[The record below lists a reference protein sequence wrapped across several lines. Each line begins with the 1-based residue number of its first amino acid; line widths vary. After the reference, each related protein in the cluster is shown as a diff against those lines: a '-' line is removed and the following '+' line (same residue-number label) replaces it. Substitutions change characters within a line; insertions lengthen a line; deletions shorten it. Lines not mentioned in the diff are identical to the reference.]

1 MKVSEFKTAGKLIT
15 GLGAIKALTDE
26 MARLSI
32 KECAIVT
39 DKGVSS
45 SGLLDQ
51 LLTLLPSSPLLI
63 IDDIPPEPEVNIIE
77 DKLAILREKQ
87 VDGIIAL
94 GGGSAIDSA
103 KVLAATYDHTGPLSE
118 LFGENTLS
126 KRRLPLIVIPTTAG
140 TGSEVTNIAILS
152 DPIAQMK
159 KGIVSPCLLPDVA
172 IVAPEMTKTCPPS
185 ITAASGID
193 AFVHALEAYISV
205 NASPITDA
213 LAEKALKLIFNSLL
227 HAYNNGENLSAREDM
242 ATGSLMAG
250 LAFGNAGVGA
260 VHALAYPLG
269 GRFHLSHGMSNAVML
284 PHVLKVNAPFCQ
296 DKLYCVAKLLKVCER
311 HHSKEEAIK
320 LLLVAIEKLCRDVG
334 IPASLT
340 HFNIPPSCVGE
351 LAEEASKVTR
361 LLRNNPKQL
370 SIEEIEDIYRLAF

>member
-15 GLGAIKALTDE
+15 GLGAIKALADE
-26 MARLSI
+26 MAHLSI
-32 KECAIVT
+32 TDYVIVT

-45 SGLLDQ
+45 SGILDHV
-51 LLTLLPSSPLLI
+51 LSLIPFAPSLVI
-63 IDDIPPEPEVNIIE
+63 NDIPPEPKVEVIE
-77 DKLAILREKQ
+77 TKLRLLKQ
-87 VDGIIAL
+87 NNVNGIIAL

-103 KVLAATYDHTGPLSE
+103 KVLAATYNHDGSLKA
-118 LFGENTLS
+118 LFGENTLMQ
-126 KRRLPLIVIPTTAG
+126 RQLPLIAIPTTAG

-152 DPIAQMK
+152 DTETQMK
-159 KGIVSPCLLPDVA
+159 KGIVSHCLLPDVA

-213 LAEKALKLIFNSLL
+213 LAEKALKLIFNSLI

-284 PHVLKVNAPFCQ
+284 PHVLNVNAPFCQ

-311 HHSKEEAIK
+311 HNSKEEAIA
-320 LLLVAIEKLCRDVG
+320 LLLTAVEKLCRDVG
-334 IPASLT
+334 IPSSLT
-340 HFNIPPSCVGE
+340 HFNIPPSCISE

>member
-1 MKVSEFKTAGKLIT
+1 
-15 GLGAIKALTDE
+15 
-26 MARLSI
+26 
-32 KECAIVT
+32 
-39 DKGVSS
+39 
-45 SGLLDQ
+45 
-51 LLTLLPSSPLLI
+51 
-63 IDDIPPEPEVNIIE
+63 
-77 DKLAILREKQ
+77 
-87 VDGIIAL
+87 
-94 GGGSAIDSA
+94 
-103 KVLAATYDHTGPLSE
+103 
-118 LFGENTLS
+118 
-126 KRRLPLIVIPTTAG
+126 
-140 TGSEVTNIAILS
+140 
-152 DPIAQMK
+152 
-159 KGIVSPCLLPDVA
+159 
-172 IVAPEMTKTCPPS
+172 
-185 ITAASGID
+185 
-193 AFVHALEAYISV
+193 
-205 NASPITDA
+205 
-213 LAEKALKLIFNSLL
+213 
-227 HAYNNGENLSAREDM
+227 M

-320 LLLVAIEKLCRDVG
+320 LLLVAIEKLCRDVD

>member
-26 MARLSI
+26 MKRLGI
-32 KECAIVT
+32 NNCAVIT

-51 LLTLLPSSPLLI
+51 ILTLIPSKPLLI
-63 IDDIPPEPEVNIIE
+63 VDDIPPEPEVDVIE
-77 DKLAILREKQ
+77 RKLCLLREKQ
-87 VDGIIAL
+87 IDGIIAL

-103 KVLAATYDHTGPLSE
+103 KVLASTYDYTGPLVD
-118 LFGENTLS
+118 LFGENTLTQ
-126 KRRLPLIVIPTTAG
+126 RNLPLIVIPTTAG

-152 DPIAQMK
+152 DPKAQMK
-159 KGIVSPCLLPDVA
+159 KGIVSHCLLPDVA
-172 IVAPEMTKTCPPS
+172 IVAPEMTKTCPAS

-213 LAEKALKLIFNSLL
+213 LAEKALKLIFNSLV

-311 HHSKEEAIK
+311 HHSKEEAVK
-320 LLLVAIEKLCRDVG
+320 LLLGAIEKLCRDVD
-334 IPASLT
+334 IPNSLT
-340 HFNIPPSCVGE
+340 HFNISPTCVGE

-370 SIEEIEDIYRLAF
+370 SIKEIEDIYRLAF

>member
-15 GLGAIKALTDE
+15 GLGAIKALADE
-26 MARLSI
+26 MKRLGISN
-32 KECAIVT
+32 CAVLT

-51 LLTLLPSSPLLI
+51 ILTLVSSEPVLI
-63 IDDIPPEPEVNIIE
+63 IDDIPPEPEVDVIE
-77 DKLAILREKQ
+77 GKLRLLRKKQ

-103 KVLAATYDHTGPLSE
+103 KVLAATYDYTGPLAE
-118 LFGENTLS
+118 LFGENTL
-126 KRRLPLIVIPTTAG
+126 KQRNLPLIVIPTTAG

-152 DPIAQMK
+152 DPKAQMK
-159 KGIVSPCLLPDVA
+159 KGIVSHCLLPDVA
-172 IVAPEMTKTCPPS
+172 IVAPEMTKTCPAS

-227 HAYNNGENLSAREDM
+227 HAYSNGENLSAREDM

-311 HHSKEEAIK
+311 HHSKEEAVK
-320 LLLVAIEKLCRDVG
+320 LLLAAIEKLCRDVD

-340 HFNIPPSCVGE
+340 HFNISPTCVGE

-370 SIEEIEDIYRLAF
+370 SVEEIEDIYRLAF

>member
-26 MARLSI
+26 MKRLGI
-32 KECAIVT
+32 NNCAVIT

-51 LLTLLPSSPLLI
+51 ILTLIPSKPLLI
-63 IDDIPPEPEVNIIE
+63 VDDIPPEPEVDVIE
-77 DKLAILREKQ
+77 RKLCLLREKQ
-87 VDGIIAL
+87 IDGIIAL

-103 KVLAATYDHTGPLSE
+103 KVLASTYDYTGPLVD
-118 LFGENTLS
+118 LFGENTLTQ
-126 KRRLPLIVIPTTAG
+126 RNLPLIVVPTTAG

-152 DPIAQMK
+152 DPKAQMK
-159 KGIVSPCLLPDVA
+159 KGIVSHCLLPDVA

-213 LAEKALKLIFNSLL
+213 LAEKALKLIFNSLS

-311 HHSKEEAIK
+311 HHSKEEAVK
-320 LLLVAIEKLCRDVG
+320 LLLGAIEKLCRDVD
-334 IPASLT
+334 IPNSLT
-340 HFNIPPSCVGE
+340 HFNISPTCVGE

-370 SIEEIEDIYRLAF
+370 SIKEIEDIYRLAF

>member
-26 MARLSI
+26 MKRLGI
-32 KECAIVT
+32 NNCAVIT

-51 LLTLLPSSPLLI
+51 ILTLIPSKPLLI
-63 IDDIPPEPEVNIIE
+63 VDDIPPEPEVDVIE
-77 DKLAILREKQ
+77 RELCLLREKQ
-87 VDGIIAL
+87 IDGIIAL

-103 KVLAATYDHTGPLSE
+103 KVLASTYDYTGPLVD
-118 LFGENTLS
+118 LFGENTLTQ
-126 KRRLPLIVIPTTAG
+126 RNLPLIVVPTTAG

-152 DPIAQMK
+152 DPKAQMK
-159 KGIVSPCLLPDVA
+159 KGIVSHCLLPDVA
-172 IVAPEMTKTCPPS
+172 IVAPEMTKTCPAS

-311 HHSKEEAIK
+311 HHSKEEAVK
-320 LLLVAIEKLCRDVG
+320 LLLGAIEKLCRDVD

-340 HFNIPPSCVGE
+340 HFNISPTCVGE

-370 SIEEIEDIYRLAF
+370 SVEEIEEIYRLAF

>member
-15 GLGAIKALTDE
+15 GLGAIKALADE
-26 MARLSI
+26 MKRLGISN
-32 KECAIVT
+32 CAVLT

-51 LLTLLPSSPLLI
+51 ILTLISSEPVLI
-63 IDDIPPEPEVNIIE
+63 IDDIPPEPEVDVIE
-77 DKLAILREKQ
+77 GKLRLLRKKQ

-103 KVLAATYDHTGPLSE
+103 KVLAATYDYTGPLSE
-118 LFGENTLS
+118 LFGENTL
-126 KRRLPLIVIPTTAG
+126 KQRNLPLIVIPTTAG

-152 DPIAQMK
+152 DPKAQMK
-159 KGIVSPCLLPDVA
+159 KGIVSHCLLPDVA
-172 IVAPEMTKTCPPS
+172 IVAPEMTKTCPAS

-227 HAYNNGENLSAREDM
+227 HAYSNGENLSAREDM

>member
-1 MKVSEFKTAGKLIT
+1 
-15 GLGAIKALTDE
+15 
-26 MARLSI
+26 
-32 KECAIVT
+32 
-39 DKGVSS
+39 
-45 SGLLDQ
+45 
-51 LLTLLPSSPLLI
+51 
-63 IDDIPPEPEVNIIE
+63 VNIIE

-159 KGIVSPCLLPDVA
+159 KGIVSHCLLPDVA

-227 HAYNNGENLSAREDM
+227 HAYNNGENLAAREDM

-260 VHALAYPLG
+260 IHALAYPLG

>member
-1 MKVSEFKTAGKLIT
+1 MNISEFKTAGKLIT
-15 GLGAIKALTDE
+15 GLGAIKALQPE
-26 MARLSI
+26 IERLGI
-32 KECAIVT
+32 KDFAIVT
-39 DKGVSS
+39 DKGVSN
-45 SGLLDQ
+45 SGLLEQ
-51 LLTLLPSSPLLI
+51 VLSLLPNPPALI
-63 IDDIPPEPEVNIIE
+63 FDDIPPEPEVGVIE
-77 DKLAILREKQ
+77 EKLHLLRKEEING
-87 VDGIIAL
+87 VVAL

-103 KVLAATYDHTGPLSE
+103 KVLAATYGYDGSLYD
-118 LFGENTLS
+118 LFGENTLTE
-126 KRRLPLIVIPTTAG
+126 RTLPLIVIPTTAG

-152 DPIAQMK
+152 DPQSQMK
-159 KGIVSPCLLPDVA
+159 KGIVSHCLLPDVA
-172 IVAPEMTKTCPPS
+172 IVAPEMTKTCPKR

-193 AFVHALEAYISV
+193 AFVHALEAYVSV

-213 LAEKALKLIFNSLL
+213 LAEKALKLIYNSLL

-284 PHVLKVNAPFCQ
+284 PHVLKVNAPFCA
-296 DKLYCVAKLLKVCER
+296 DKLYSVAKLLKVCER
-311 HHSKEEAIK
+311 HHSKDEAIK
-320 LLLVAIEKLCRDVG
+320 LLLAAIEKLCRDVD

-340 HFNIPPSCVGE
+340 HFDIPPSCVGE
-351 LAEEASKVTR
+351 LAIEASKVTR

-370 SIEEIEDIYRLAF
+370 TIEEIEDIYRLAF

>member
-15 GLGAIKALTDE
+15 GLGAIKALADE
-26 MARLSI
+26 MKRLGI
-32 KECAIVT
+32 INCAVIT

-51 LLTLLPSSPLLI
+51 ILTLISSKPLLI
-63 IDDIPPEPEVNIIE
+63 VDDIPPEPEVDVIE
-77 DKLAILREKQ
+77 RELGLLREKQ
-87 VDGIIAL
+87 IDGIIAL

-103 KVLAATYDHTGPLSE
+103 KVLASTYDYTGPLLE
-118 LFGENTLS
+118 LFGENTLTQ
-126 KRRLPLIVIPTTAG
+126 RNLPLIVIPTTAG

-152 DPIAQMK
+152 DPKAQMK
-159 KGIVSPCLLPDVA
+159 KGIVSHCLLPDVA

-213 LAEKALKLIFNSLL
+213 LAEKALKLIFSSLV

-311 HHSKEEAIK
+311 HHSKEEAVK
-320 LLLVAIEKLCRDVG
+320 LLLGAIEKLCRDVD

-340 HFNIPPSCVGE
+340 HFNISPTCVGE

>member
-103 KVLAATYDHTGPLSE
+103 KVLAATYDHTGSLSE

-152 DPIAQMK
+152 DPIEQMK
-159 KGIVSPCLLPDVA
+159 KGIVSHCLLPDVA
-172 IVAPEMTKTCPPS
+172 I
-185 ITAASGID
+185 GN
-193 AFVHALEAYISV
+193 IS
-205 NASPITDA
+205 
-213 LAEKALKLIFNSLL
+213 SLL
-227 HAYNNGENLSAREDM
+227 EDDEWRTGE
-242 ATGSLMAG
+242 
-250 LAFGNAGVGA
+250 
-260 VHALAYPLG
+260 
-269 GRFHLSHGMSNAVML
+269 
-284 PHVLKVNAPFCQ
+284 
-296 DKLYCVAKLLKVCER
+296 
-311 HHSKEEAIK
+311 
-320 LLLVAIEKLCRDVG
+320 
-334 IPASLT
+334 
-340 HFNIPPSCVGE
+340 
-351 LAEEASKVTR
+351 
-361 LLRNNPKQL
+361 
-370 SIEEIEDIYRLAF
+370 

>member
-1 MKVSEFKTAGKLIT
+1 MNISEFKNAGKLVT
-15 GLGAIKALTDE
+15 GLGSIKVLPNE
-26 MARLSI
+26 MSRLSI
-32 KECAIVT
+32 TTFALIT

-45 SGLLDQ
+45 SGLLEQ
-51 LLTLLPSSPLLI
+51 MLSLI
-63 IDDIPPEPEVNIIE
+63 PYQPKIVIDDIPPEPEVNVIE
-77 DKLAILREKQ
+77 QKRNILHKTR

-94 GGGSAIDSA
+94 GGGSTIDSA
-103 KVLAATYDHTGPLSE
+103 KVLAATYGYNKQVNE

-126 KRRLPLIVIPTTAG
+126 NRNIPLIVIPTTAG

-152 DPIAQMK
+152 DPSTQMK
-159 KGIVSPCLLPDVA
+159 KGIVSHCLLPDVA
-172 IVAPEMTKTCPPS
+172 IVAPEMTKTCPKPV
-185 ITAASGID
+185 TAASGID
-193 AFVHALEAYISV
+193 AFVHALEAYVSV

-213 LAEKALKLIFNSLL
+213 LAEKALKLIFNALP
-227 HAYNNGENLSAREDM
+227 HAYINGENLSAREDM

-284 PHVLKVNAPFCQ
+284 PHVLKINAPFCA

-311 HHSKEEAIK
+311 HHTKEDAIN
-320 LLLVAIEKLCRDVG
+320 LLLKAVEKLCRDVE
-334 IPASLT
+334 IPTSLT
-340 HFNIPPSCVGE
+340 HFGIPTSCISE
-351 LAEEASKVTR
+351 LALEASKVTR

-370 SIEEIEDIYRLAF
+370 SLEEIENIYRLAF